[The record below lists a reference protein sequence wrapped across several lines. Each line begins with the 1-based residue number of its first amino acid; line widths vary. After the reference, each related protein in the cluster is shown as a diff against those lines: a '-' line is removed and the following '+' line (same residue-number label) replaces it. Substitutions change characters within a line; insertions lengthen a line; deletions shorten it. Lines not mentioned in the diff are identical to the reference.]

1 MEKLMRGW
9 WALAGTAALILA
21 LLASIGLPT
30 LFPALRDAWI
40 RLLLIGIVALCF
52 AAAAAWRWWRGRKAS
67 ASIGTELA
75 EPTPEEAEG
84 DLLSG
89 RMQDA
94 LVRLK
99 QTANGKRDYLYAK
112 PWYLIIGPPG
122 AGKTTALINSGVRF
136 PWSDSALKGVG
147 GTRNL
152 DFWFADEAVLVDTAG
167 RYTTQDS
174 DAAADA
180 AGWEKFLRLL
190 RRVRPL
196 QPINGVLV
204 ALGVDELM
212 SATREELDAHA
223 AAVRRRLAELRR
235 LLCVTAPV
243 YLLFPKTDLLAGFG
257 EFFADLGAEG
267 RRAVLGATFTL
278 GEPIDAAAVIAE
290 FDQMIEAV
298 WERNAKRLQD
308 EPDQR
313 RRSLILSF
321 PAQLASL
328 RARFARF
335 VEGACPPEGE
345 GGSHILRGFYFASGV
360 QEGAP
365 LDRVLSAMA
374 AVYEEEQA
382 PVRGGARGKAYFLN
396 RLLAEV
402 IFPEAGL
409 VRAEPAIRRRRRI
422 VMGVALGAMAVVG
435 LATIGL
441 WTNSFARNKAL
452 QSALLADGQQA
463 IGQEQANGI
472 DLVEVR
478 ESDPDLE
485 QALALLDRLRTMPR
499 GFADQKTGRPPW
511 SMRLGLFQAGHADA
525 ARQAYLDSLQRVML
539 PRILLRLEQ
548 VMRQDADQPIKL
560 YEPLKTYLM
569 LGGYGPLD
577 ANAVR
582 AWVTE
587 DWRTQSLSGADRAEV
602 RARLERHLDALLA
615 DPDLGR
621 VWPGRRAPLDG
632 QLIASTRAAVQTLSV
647 ADRAYAVLRQRAA
660 AVGQPDWRGDTVLAS
675 GDAQAFANGAT
686 VLQMSVP
693 WFFTADGYRKSYR
706 PGLLDVQA
714 ELGRDLWVLGP
725 DAAKASIRDQL
736 PAMRAAVAQDY
747 ARDYIQA
754 WDTVLSTPQ
763 PADYFSD
770 RAALG
775 AFTRTPSPLKTL
787 LLEARR
793 NTTLGSDGAEMAGGF
808 DAGRAIQDHFRGD
821 ADFAGQNVSAAAPVD
836 ELVKAIRQ
844 AAAATTAAGV
854 PGVTLDGGAVQGQ
867 LATAL
872 GDLSTAGV
880 VAPPQLQSFV
890 AQATRRGRGA
900 ATRTAQST
908 LNQQYAANVLPAC
921 LSVEQ
926 GRYPFVRNARNDVAV
941 ADLQRVYGANGQIDG
956 FARDR
961 LQPLLDTAGPVWRWR
976 GSDPVGQ
983 GFSPSSATQFQK
995 AAAIRDLVSGG
1006 LALNVSLASLGHGV
1020 DAVEI
1025 SAGGTT
1031 YRLDAKDMGAH
1042 PLIWTP
1048 TGLPHAHVALLS
1060 GGKEVHRDQSDGAWA
1075 LFHVVDDAQLRNAGA
1090 SAIQATF
1097 GAGEQ
1102 LASILIRLPST
1113 TNPFGRGGP
1122 FSFHCPERL

>member
-30 LFPALRDAWI
+30 LFPALRAAWI
-40 RLLLIGIVALCF
+40 RLLLIGLVALGL
-52 AAAAAWRWWRGRKAS
+52 AVTAGWRWWKARKAS
-67 ASIGTELA
+67 DSLAAELA

-84 DLLSG
+84 TLLSG
-89 RMQDA
+89 RMRDA
-94 LVRLK
+94 LARLK
-99 QTANGKRDYLYAK
+99 EAANGRRDYLYAK

-122 AGKTTALINSGVRF
+122 AGKTTALLNSGVRF

-152 DFWFADEAVLVDTAG
+152 DFWFADEGVLVDTAG

-190 RRVRPL
+190 RRARPL
-196 QPINGVLV
+196 QPVNGILV
-204 ALGVDELM
+204 TLGVDELM
-212 SATREELDAHA
+212 SATREGIDAHA

-235 LLCVTAPV
+235 VLGVTAPI

-257 EFFADLGAEG
+257 EYFADLSAEG
-267 RRAVLGATFTL
+267 RRAVLGATFPLEGMT
-278 GEPIDAAAVIAE
+278 DAASVIAE
-290 FDQMIEAV
+290 FDQMVEAV
-298 WERNAKRLQD
+298 WERSAKRLQD

-321 PAQLASL
+321 PAQIASL

-335 VEGACPPEGE
+335 VEGAFPGEGE
-345 GGSHILRGFYFASGV
+345 SGHRLRGFYFASGV

-382 PVRGGARGKAYFLN
+382 PARGATRGKAYFLN
-396 RLLAEV
+396 RLLTEV
-402 IFPEAGL
+402 VFPEAGL
-409 VRAEPAIRRRRRI
+409 VRAEPGIRRRRRI
-422 VMGVALGAMAVVG
+422 ILGAALGVMAVVG
-435 LATIGL
+435 LAIVGL
-441 WTNSFARNKAL
+441 WAASFARNKAL
-452 QSALLADGQQA
+452 QSALLASGQQA
-463 IGQEQANGI
+463 IGQEQASGI

-478 ESDPDLE
+478 DSDPDLE
-485 QALALLDRLRTMPR
+485 QALPLLDRLRTMPR
-499 GFADQKTGRPPW
+499 GFADQQEGGPPW
-511 SMRLGLFQAGHADA
+511 PMRLGLFQAGHADA
-525 ARQAYLDSLQRVML
+525 ARQAYLDALQRVLL

-548 VMRQDADQPIKL
+548 AMRQDADRPIRL

-577 ANAVR
+577 ARAVR
-582 AWVTE
+582 AWVVE
-587 DWRTQSLSGADRAEV
+587 DWRAQSLAGADRAEV
-602 RARLERHLDALLA
+602 RARLEKHLDALLA

-632 QLIASTRAAVQTLSV
+632 ALIASTRAAVQTLSV

-660 AVGQPDWRGDTVLAS
+660 AAGKPDWRGDAVLAS
-675 GDAQAFANGAT
+675 GDAQAFANGAA

-693 WFFTADGYRKSYR
+693 WFFTADGYHKAYQ
-706 PGLLDVQA
+706 PGLLDVEA

-754 WDTVLSTPQ
+754 WDAVLGTPQ
-763 PADYFSD
+763 PADYFTN

-775 AFTRTPSPLKTL
+775 AFTRTPSPMKTL

-793 NTTLGSDGAEMAGGF
+793 NTMLGSDGAGGGDGF
-808 DAGRAIQDHFRGD
+808 DAGRAIQEHFRSV
-821 ADFAGQNVSAAAPVD
+821 ADFAGQSVSAAAPVD
-836 ELVKAIRQ
+836 DLVKAIRQ

-880 VAPPQLQSFV
+880 VAPPQLQPFV
-890 AQATRRGRGA
+890 AQATRRGQGA
-900 ATRTAQST
+900 ATRTALST

-921 LSVEQ
+921 LSVAE
-926 GRYPFVRNARNDVAV
+926 RHYPFVRTARSDVAM

-956 FARDR
+956 FTRDR

-976 GSDPVGQ
+976 LGDPVAQ
-983 GFSPSSATQFQK
+983 GLRPSSAVQFQK
-995 AAAIRDLVSGG
+995 AAAIRDLLSAG

-1031 YRLDAKDMGAH
+1031 YRLDARDMATH

-1060 GGKEVHRDQSDGAWA
+1060 GSKEVHRDQSDGAWA
-1075 LFHVVDDAQLRNAGA
+1075 LFHMLDAAQVRNAGA

-1097 GAGEQ
+1097 GAGGQ
-1102 LASILIRLPST
+1102 TASLLIRLPST
-1113 TNPFGRGGP
+1113 SNPFGRGGP
-1122 FSFHCPERL
+1122 FSFQCPERL

>member
-9 WALAGTAALILA
+9 WALAGTAALILT

-30 LFPALRDAWI
+30 LFPVLRATWI
-40 RLLLIGIVALCF
+40 RMLLIGLVALSL
-52 AAAAAWRWWRGRKAS
+52 AAAAGWRWWRGRKAADS
-67 ASIGTELA
+67 LAAELA
-75 EPTPEEAEG
+75 EPTPEETEG
-84 DLLSG
+84 ALLSG
-89 RMQDA
+89 RMRDA
-94 LVRLK
+94 LAQLK
-99 QTANGKRDYLYAK
+99 ETVNGRRDYLYAK

-122 AGKTTALINSGVRF
+122 AGKTTALLNSGVRF

-190 RRVRPL
+190 RRARPL
-196 QPINGVLV
+196 QPVNGILV
-204 ALGVDELM
+204 TLGVDELM
-212 SATREELDAHA
+212 SATREGVDAHA

-235 LLCVTAPV
+235 VLGVTAPV
-243 YLLFPKTDLLAGFG
+243 YMLFPKTDLLAGFD
-257 EFFADLGAEG
+257 EYFADLSAEG
-267 RRAVLGATFTL
+267 RRAVLGASLPL
-278 GEPIDAAAVIAE
+278 GKAADAAAVIAE

-298 WERNAKRLQD
+298 WERSAKRLQD

-345 GGSHILRGFYFASGV
+345 GGHMLRGFYFASGV

-374 AVYEEEQA
+374 AVYEEEQTPA
-382 PVRGGARGKAYFLN
+382 RGGSRGKAYFLN
-396 RLLAEV
+396 RLLTEV
-402 IFPEAGL
+402 VFPEAGL
-409 VRAEPAIRRRRRI
+409 VRAELAIRRRRRI
-422 VMGVALGAMAVVG
+422 VMGAALGAMALAG
-435 LATIGL
+435 LAMAGL
-441 WTNSFARNKAL
+441 WVNSFAHNKAL
-452 QSALLADGQQA
+452 QSALLASGQQA
-463 IGQEQANGI
+463 IGQEQASGI

-485 QALALLDRLRTMPR
+485 QALPLLDRLRTMPR
-499 GFADQKTGRPPW
+499 GFADQQAGGPPW

-525 ARQAYLDSLQRVML
+525 ARQAYLEALQRVML

-548 VMRQDADQPIKL
+548 TMRQDADQPIKL

-577 ANAVR
+577 AAAVR
-582 AWVTE
+582 AWVVE
-587 DWRTQSLSGADRAEV
+587 DWRTQSLAGSDRAEV
-602 RARLERHLDALLA
+602 RTRLGKHLDVLLA
-615 DPDLGR
+615 DPDIGR

-632 QLIASTRAAVQTLSV
+632 ALIASTRAAVQTLSV

-660 AVGQPDWRGDTVLAS
+660 ATGKPDWRGDSILAA
-675 GDAQAFANGAT
+675 GDAQAFANGPT

-693 WFFTADGYRKSYR
+693 WFFTADGYHKAYQ
-706 PGLLDVQA
+706 PGLLDVEA

-754 WDTVLSTPQ
+754 WDAVLGTPQ
-763 PADYFSD
+763 PADYFAN

-775 AFTRTPSPLKTL
+775 AFTRTPSPMKTL

-793 NTTLGSDGAEMAGGF
+793 NTMLGSDGAGGGGF
-808 DAGRAIQDHFRGD
+808 DAGHAIQDHFRGV
-821 ADFAGQNVSAAAPVD
+821 ADFAGQSVSAAAPVD

-880 VAPPQLQSFV
+880 VAPPQLQPFV

-900 ATRTAQST
+900 ATRTALST
-908 LNQQYAANVLPAC
+908 LNQQYTANVLPAC
-921 LSVEQ
+921 LSVAQ
-926 GRYPFVRNARNDVAV
+926 GHYPFVRSARNDVVV

-956 FARDR
+956 FTRDR
-961 LQPLLDTAGPVWRWR
+961 LQPLLDTAAPVWRWR
-976 GSDPVGQ
+976 GGDPVAQ
-983 GFSPSSATQFQK
+983 GLSPSSAAQFQK
-995 AAAIRDLVSGG
+995 AAAIRDLMSAG
-1006 LALNVSLASLGHGV
+1006 LALDVSLASLGHGV

-1031 YRLDAKDMGAH
+1031 YRLDGKDMASH

-1048 TGLPHAHVALLS
+1048 TGLPHAHIVLLS
-1060 GGKEVHRDQSDGAWA
+1060 GRKEVHRDQSDGAWA
-1075 LFHVVDDAQLRNAGA
+1075 LFHVLDAGQVRNAGA

-1097 GAGEQ
+1097 GSGDQ
-1102 LASILIRLPST
+1102 TASLLIRLPATS
-1113 TNPFGRGGP
+1113 NPFGRGGP
-1122 FSFHCPERL
+1122 FSFQCPERL

>member
-1 MEKLMRGW
+1 MEKIMRGW

-30 LFPALRDAWI
+30 LFPVLRDSWI
-40 RLLLIGIVALCF
+40 RLLLIGLVALGF
-52 AAAAAWRWWRGRKAS
+52 MVAAGWRWWKGRKAS
-67 ASIGTELA
+67 ASIATELA
-75 EPTPEEAEG
+75 EPTPEEIEG
-84 DLLSG
+84 TLLSG
-89 RMQDA
+89 RMRDA
-94 LVRLK
+94 LARLK
-99 QTANGKRDYLYAK
+99 ETANGKREYLYAK

-122 AGKTTALINSGVRF
+122 AGKTTALLNSGVRF

-174 DAAADA
+174 DASTDA

-190 RRVRPL
+190 RRARPL
-196 QPINGVLV
+196 QPVNGILV
-204 ALGVDELM
+204 TLGVDELM
-212 SATREELDAHA
+212 SATREGLDAHA
-223 AAVRRRLAELRR
+223 AAVRRRMAELRR
-235 LLCVTAPV
+235 VLGVTAPV

-257 EFFADLGAEG
+257 EFFADLAADG

-278 GEPIDAAAVIAE
+278 GEPADAAAVIAE

-345 GGSHILRGFYFASGV
+345 GGHILRGFYFASGV

-374 AVYEEEQA
+374 EVYEEEQA
-382 PVRGGARGKAYFLN
+382 PARGGARGKAYFLN
-396 RLLAEV
+396 RLLMQV
-402 IFPEAGL
+402 VFPEAGL

-422 VMGVALGAMAVVG
+422 MLSVATGVMAVIGLAMVG
-435 LATIGL
+435 LWA
-441 WTNSFARNKAL
+441 NSFARNKAL
-452 QSALLADGQQA
+452 QSALLASGQQA
-463 IGQEQANGI
+463 IGQEQANGL

-478 ESDPDLE
+478 DSDPDLE
-485 QALALLDRLRTMPR
+485 QTLALLDTLRTMPR
-499 GFADQKTGRPPW
+499 GFAEQRAGAPPW

-525 ARQAYLDSLQRVML
+525 ARQAYLEALQRVML
-539 PRILLRLEQ
+539 PRIMLRLEQ

-577 ANAVR
+577 AHAVR
-582 AWVTE
+582 AWVVE

-602 RARLERHLDALLA
+602 RVRLEQHLDSLLA

-632 QLIASTRAAVQTLSV
+632 ALIASTRAAVQTLSM

-660 AVGQPDWRGDTVLAS
+660 AAGKPDWRGDTVLAS
-675 GDAQAFANGAT
+675 GDAQAFANGST

-693 WFFTADGYRKSYR
+693 WFFTAEGYHKAFQ
-706 PGLLDVQA
+706 PGLLDVEA

-736 PAMRAAVAQDY
+736 PGMHAAIAQDY

-754 WDTVLSTPQ
+754 WDAVLGTPQ
-763 PADYFSD
+763 PADYFAN

-775 AFTRTPSPLKTL
+775 ALTRTPSPMKTL
-787 LLEARR
+787 LLEGRR
-793 NTTLGSDGAEMAGGF
+793 NTMVGSDGAARDGF
-808 DAGRAIQDHFRGD
+808 DAGRAIQDHFRSV
-821 ADFAGQNVSAAAPVD
+821 ADFAGQSVSVAAPVD

-844 AAAATTAAGV
+844 AVAATTAVGV

-872 GDLSTAGV
+872 GDLSTASV

-890 AQATRRGRGA
+890 AQATRRGQGA
-900 ATRTAQST
+900 ATRTALST

-921 LSVEQ
+921 LSVTE
-926 GRYPFVRNARNDVAV
+926 RHYPFARAVRSDAAV

-956 FARDR
+956 FTRDR
-961 LQPLLDTAGPVWRWR
+961 LQPLLDTAGPLWRWQA
-976 GSDPVGQ
+976 GDPVARGL
-983 GFSPSSATQFQK
+983 SPSSAAEFQK
-995 AAAIRDLVSGG
+995 AAAIRDLLSGG
-1006 LALNVSLASLGHGV
+1006 LALNVGLISLGKGV

-1025 SAGGTT
+1025 STGGTT
-1031 YRLDAKDMGAH
+1031 YRLDAKDMATH

-1060 GGKEVHRDQSDGAWA
+1060 GNKEVHRDQSDGAWA
-1075 LFHVVDDAQLRNAGA
+1075 LFHVLDEGQVRNAGA
-1090 SAIQATF
+1090 SAIEATF
-1097 GAGEQ
+1097 GAGVQ
-1102 LASILIRLPST
+1102 TASLLIRLPST
-1113 TNPFGRGGP
+1113 SNPFGHGGP
-1122 FSFHCPERL
+1122 FSFQCPGRL